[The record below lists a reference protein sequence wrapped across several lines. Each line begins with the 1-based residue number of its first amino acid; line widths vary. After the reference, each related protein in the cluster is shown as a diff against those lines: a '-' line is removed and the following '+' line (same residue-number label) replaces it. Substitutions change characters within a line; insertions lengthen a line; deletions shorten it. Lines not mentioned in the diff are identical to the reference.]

1 MVSFSTYFRKIFKLT
16 FWFGFGDFD
25 LPKPESTDVP
35 PSDGPGELKLVASLS
50 MSDPFSI
57 FHESFGLG
65 FGDGVSPQ

>member
-1 MVSFSTYFRKIFKLT
+1 MLLT

-57 FHESFGLG
+57 PFHESFGLG